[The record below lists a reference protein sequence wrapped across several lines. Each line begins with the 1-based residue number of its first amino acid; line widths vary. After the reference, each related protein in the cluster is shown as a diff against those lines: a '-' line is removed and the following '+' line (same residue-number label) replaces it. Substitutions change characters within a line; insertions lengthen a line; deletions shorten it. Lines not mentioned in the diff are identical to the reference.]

1 MFFVENHFNRFN
13 PLFLFVCLFR
23 QSTTFDYNS
32 APIDSN
38 YKNYD
43 SEYPYKVSSYW
54 CVVLRNQ
61 ANRPESGITELKTCE
76 EILFWSNRGYV
87 VVVAWENTRGSKVDD
102 SPHYATVY
110 PFNNTNEIA
119 KINLCNVSTF
129 DKTGIKTVEESFGN
143 RKCRFYVNKNQKFRD
158 TNQFYTCQGN
168 ISESIKTLED
178 RYGVDK

>member
-1 MFFVENHFNRFN
+1 MSWRRGIKE
-13 PLFLFVCLFR
+13 LF
-23 QSTTFDYNS
+23 
-32 APIDSN
+32 
-38 YKNYD
+38 
-43 SEYPYKVSSYW
+43 
-54 CVVLRNQ
+54 
-61 ANRPESGITELKTCE
+61 TCE
-76 EILFWSNRGYV
+76 DILMKANRGYV
-87 VVVAWENTRGSKVDD
+87 VVVAWENTSGSKVDD

>member
-1 MFFVENHFNRFN
+1 MCVFVENHFNRFK
-13 PLFLFVCLFR
+13 PLFLFICLFR

-61 ANRPESGITELKTCE
+61 AANPKTGIKELFTCE
-76 EILFWSNRGYV
+76 DILMKANRGYV
-87 VVVAWENTRGSKVDD
+87 VVVAWENTSEGRDGA
-102 SPHYATVY
+102 PHYATVY